1 MRFALSIPQHVP
13 NGTFDPAKL
22 RDYLTRAESFG
33 FHSAWTQ
40 EAVLGS
46 APTLAPLEL
55 MTFAAAC
62 TQRLRLGCAVF
73 VSPLHNPVHL
83 AKSISTLDQ
92 LSRGRIE
99 VGFATGGRGRMF
111 SAFEADPTSLI
122 ARFTEGLRLM
132 KVCWTES
139 RITFTGRFWQLDG
152 AAMEPK
158 PFQKPYPP
166 LWIGGSHPGAVR
178 RALHC
183 GNGFF
188 GAGSST
194 TAQFAQQVHVLRAAL
209 AESKQDP
216 ATFQIA
222 KRVYIVIDDDTT
234 RAHERVDAALKRIY
248 RVSGLST
255 IAVYGPPQP
264 ALPVCARSPTR
275 EPNSS
280 SSTCSPTTSNRWNG
294 WPPKSSAKCTTSES
308 ALLERPLAHMHA
320 QSQEFTPDTFSTPKS
335 ILHYHL
341 PDQCDGFWGCF
352 RLMRSGL

>member
-1 MRFALSIPQHVP
+1 MRFAISIPQRVP
-13 NGTFDPAKL
+13 DGTFDPARL
-22 RDYLTRAESFG
+22 RDYLTRAESLG

-62 TQRLRLGCAVF
+62 TERLRLGCAVF

-99 VGFATGGRGRMF
+99 VGVATGGRGRMF
-111 SAFEADPTSLI
+111 SAFEADQALLV

-132 KVCWTES
+132 KACWTEP
-139 RITFTGRFWQLDG
+139 RITFGGRFWQLDG
-152 AAMEPK
+152 ASIEPK

-166 LWIGGSHPGAVR
+166 LWIGGHHPAAVR
-178 RALHC
+178 RALRY

-209 AESKQDP
+209 AESQQDP
-216 ATFQIA
+216 STFQIA
-222 KRVYIVIDDDTT
+222 KRVYIAIDDDAI
-234 RAHERVDAALKRIY
+234 RAHERVDAGLKQIY
-248 RVSGLST
+248 GSSGLT
-255 IAVYGPPQP
+255 AVAVYGPPL
-264 ALPVCARSPTR
+264 ACITGLR
-275 EPNSS
+275 EVADAGAELIQLHLLFDDAEQME
-280 SSTCSPTTSNRWNG
+280 RL
-294 WPPKSSAKCTTSES
+294 AAEVISEV
-308 ALLERPLAHMHA
+308 
-320 QSQEFTPDTFSTPKS
+320 QND
-335 ILHYHL
+335 
-341 PDQCDGFWGCF
+341 
-352 RLMRSGL
+352 